1 MFCLVHE
8 PKLHNDN
15 DLCACG
21 TPYRVTWPKMWT
33 EESARQDSPLPSGK
47 TGLPHIVSLWA
58 FLSWGNLLP
67 GDGEKTPLGR
77 RHLRGALTGQLTSL
91 GAMGWGEGHSKQR
104 DQNVQMRKQKISQN
118 SGPSIFLQKH
128 KNCLFHLGSDKVQK
142 SLWDFFSVTSFKISF
157 ILQ

>member
-1 MFCLVHE
+1 MNRNYIMTMTCVRVEL
-8 PKLHNDN
+8 LIGSRG
-15 DLCACG
+15 LRCG
-21 TPYRVTWPKMWT
+21 LRSLPGRIPPCP
-33 EESARQDSPLPSGK
+33 AGRQA
-47 TGLPHIVSLWA
+47 PHMVSLWA

-104 DQNVQMRKQKISQN
+104 DQNVRMRKQKISQN

-142 SLWDFFSVTSFKISF
+142 SLWDFFSVTPFKISF